1 MIETH
6 VPLKNLSKKQLKMVS
21 KPWITKGIKRSI
33 SNRDN
38 LLKRCLR
45 TKGDLRSVLYSQYKL
60 FRNRLVDLVRQ
71 SKSNYYRTFF
81 DNNLK
86 NSKMI
91 WSGINSL
98 ISSRSKNKNKNVT
111 LDVDGHL
118 TSDKK
123 LIADSFNEYFTQIA
137 EKIKE
142 KLPPTKKS
150 FKDFLDNPCQN
161 SFFLSPTTPE
171 EVKNIII
178 SLDTKK
184 ATGPYSIPRQ
194 LLHELPTEIS
204 SILSDIFNQSFK
216 KFIQA
221 LKHVKVVPVFKN
233 KGSPFEAGNY
243 RPISLLSNVDKVLEK
258 LVHKRMIKFLN
269 RNNIIYNRQFGFR
282 EKHSTV
288 HGL

>member
-1 MIETH
+1 
-6 VPLKNLSKKQLKMVS
+6 
-21 KPWITKGIKRSI
+21 
-33 SNRDN
+33 
-38 LLKRCLR
+38 
-45 TKGDLRSVLYSQYKL
+45 
-60 FRNRLVDLVRQ
+60 
-71 SKSNYYRTFF
+71 
-81 DNNLK
+81 
-86 NSKMI
+86 MI

-123 LIADSFNEYFTQIA
+123 LIADSFNEFFTQIA

-216 KFIQA
+216 TGKFIQA
-221 LKHVKVVPVFKN
+221 LKHVKVVPVIQKQ
-233 KGSPFEAGNY
+233 GITIRS
-243 RPISLLSNVDKVLEK
+243 RK
-258 LVHKRMIKFLN
+258 L
-269 RNNIIYNRQFGFR
+269 
-282 EKHSTV
+282 
-288 HGL
+288 